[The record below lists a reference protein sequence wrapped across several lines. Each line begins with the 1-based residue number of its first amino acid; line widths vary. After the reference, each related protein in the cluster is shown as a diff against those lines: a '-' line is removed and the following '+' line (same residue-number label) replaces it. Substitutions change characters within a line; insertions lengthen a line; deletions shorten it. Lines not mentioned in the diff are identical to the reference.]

1 MPAMPSPVAST
12 PALAADTAQVADST
26 VVRSTSDSSA
36 VFVPQYIHGFE
47 RSTPLRESDPL
58 KDLQETIIA
67 IPEGFDAAPMPDSPT
82 NNSLLVSIVMVAF
95 LLFAFTFKKGTRF
108 LGEIFSSVLNV
119 RERQS
124 LFDDSTVRETQLRA
138 VLLCMTFVSEGFCL
152 YQLLL
157 QTLPSPGVSIGTGV
171 CCGTL
176 IAALYY
182 LLQKWLY
189 RGLGLLF
196 TDAAHTRKWVESFIS
211 INAIISLP
219 IAVPVLLTI
228 FIPQWRSTL
237 LVVAAAIY
245 VISRILF
252 IYKGFKIFYR
262 NILDLFYFIVYFC
275 ALEITPLFWVY
286 KSSVLIYNFVELK
299 LQQL

>member
-1 MPAMPSPVAST
+1 MPSPVAST
-12 PALAADTAQVADST
+12 PVLAADTVQVADSA
-26 VVRSTSDSSA
+26 VVRPARDSSA

-67 IPEGFDAAPMPDSPT
+67 IPEGFDAAPIPDSPT
-82 NNSLLVSIVMVAF
+82 NNSLLVSIVMVVF
-95 LLFAFTFKKGTRF
+95 LLFAFTFKKGTKF
-108 LGEIFSSVLNV
+108 LGEIFNSVLNV
-119 RERQS
+119 KERQS

-138 VLLCMTFVSEGFCL
+138 VLLSMTFVSEGYCL
-152 YQLLL
+152 YLLL
-157 QTLPSPGVSIGTGV
+157 SQAMPTLTLSVGAGV

-196 TDAAHTRKWVESFIS
+196 TDASHTRKWVESFIS

-219 IAVPVLLTI
+219 IALPVLLMI
-228 FIPQWRSTL
+228 FLPPWQPTL
-237 LVVAAAIY
+237 LLLVGAIY
-245 VISRILF
+245 AISRILF

-275 ALEITPLFWVY
+275 ALEIAPLFWVY
-286 KSSVLIYNFVELK
+286 KSSILIYHFVELK
-299 LQQL
+299 IQQL